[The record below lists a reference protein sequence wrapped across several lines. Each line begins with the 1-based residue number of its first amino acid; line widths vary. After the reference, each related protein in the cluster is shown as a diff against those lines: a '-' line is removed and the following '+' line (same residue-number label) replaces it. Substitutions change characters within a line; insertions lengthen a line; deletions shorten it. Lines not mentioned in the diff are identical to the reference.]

1 MSDIVKFE
9 DIKVPTPELGPFE
22 QWVSEV
28 NKSVSMMKLIRT
40 ITATKQEYAS
50 TLLSNAKQVVK
61 SINDQLDVTMRPYI
75 DLKNKIND
83 QQKVAKERA
92 AEVVKPLEDAIK
104 VLNDSLISYVRE
116 AKKEAERLKRERE
129 LELKNTKTD
138 ASGNALEPPHIFAI
152 PDLPKVKGMSVVTKF
167 EVVVPID
174 VPRGYCIPDL
184 KAIEGAIKGGVRDIP
199 GVRIYTEEKI
209 IG

>member
-1 MSDIVKFE
+1 MNIVKFE
-9 DIKVPTPELGPFE
+9 DIRVPSPELGPFE

-40 ITATKQEYAS
+40 VTEQKQEYAS
-50 TLLSNAKQVVK
+50 TLLTNGKQILK
-61 SINDQLDVTMRPYI
+61 LIDEELDKTMRPYI
-75 DLKNKIND
+75 DLKNSIND

-92 AEVVKPLEDAIK
+92 AEVKKPLEDSIK
-104 VLNDSLISYVRE
+104 VLNDSIISYVRE

-129 LELKNTKTD
+129 LELKNAKTD
-138 ASGNALEPPHIFAI
+138 ESGNALEPVHIFAI
-152 PDLPKVKGMSVVTKF
+152 PDPPKVKGLSVVTKF
-167 EVVVPID
+167 EITSPID